1 MFKSKILPT
10 EEIKMAIGI
19 STSCLYPKATEEALE
34 ALGKMGV
41 KTCEIFLNT
50 ISETTPEFIKI
61 LNKIKAEY
69 GMEIVSVHPFSSFSE
84 TYMLFGNYRR
94 RYLDVC
100 EFYKKCFEM
109 TALAGAK
116 ISIIH
121 GSRLTG
127 KISNA
132 EYFERFQGL
141 VESGREFGVTV
152 CQENVNAHYSQN
164 PSFLREMR
172 AALGDDFRMVFE
184 VKQAVRAG
192 YEPLAFAEE
201 FKESIAHIHLSDH
214 NAQSDCI
221 APSEG
226 NFDFKKL
233 FEIMDAANYG
243 GNYVVELYRNGFGE
257 ESELWKSLQ
266 YLQNL

>member
-1 MFKSKILPT
+1 
-10 EEIKMAIGI
+10 MAIGI
-19 STSCLYPKATEEALE
+19 STSCLYPEATERALE
-34 ALGKMGV
+34 TLGKMGV

-50 ISETTPEFIKI
+50 VSETTPEFAKTLNEIKGF
-61 LNKIKAEY
+61 Y
-69 GMEIVSVHPFSSFSE
+69 GIDIVSVHPFSSFSE

-100 EFYKKCFEM
+100 EFYKKCFEV

-121 GSRLTG
+121 GSKLTG
-127 KISNA
+127 KISNE

-141 VESGREFGVTV
+141 VETGKQFGVTV

-172 AALGDDFRMVFE
+172 DALGKDFHMVFD
-184 VKQAVRAG
+184 VKQAFRAG

-201 FKESIAHIHLSDH
+201 FKNNISHIHLSDH
-214 NAQSDCI
+214 NSVSDCI
-221 APSEG
+221 VPSTG
-226 NFDFKKL
+226 SFDFRKL
-233 FEIMDAANYG
+233 FDIMESADYK
-243 GNYVVELYRNGFGE
+243 GNYVIELYRSGFGDE
-257 ESELWKSLQ
+257 NELAESLR